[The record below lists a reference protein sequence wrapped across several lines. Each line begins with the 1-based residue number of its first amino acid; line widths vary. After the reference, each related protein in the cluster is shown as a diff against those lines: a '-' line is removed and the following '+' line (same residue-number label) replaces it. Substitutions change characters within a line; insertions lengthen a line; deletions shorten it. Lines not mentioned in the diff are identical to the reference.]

1 MERALSD
8 DDIPTLP
15 AFPVPGPP
23 RAVLAPP
30 PPSPPPTPFFPAT
43 LPRARKELV
52 IDTGAEG
59 FFAVGLA
66 MNDIARAPTDEE
78 LAAWWGAQ
86 RRRSLARYV
95 LAVVVVCL
103 GIMAATA
110 VQLG

>member
-1 MERALSD
+1 MDRALSD

-23 RAVLAPP
+23 RAALAE
-30 PPSPPPTPFFPAT
+30 PSAPPTPFFPAT
-43 LPRARKELV
+43 LPRARKQLV

-66 MNDIARAPTDEE
+66 MNDIALAPTDEE

>member
-1 MERALSD
+1 MDRAVSD
-8 DDIPTLP
+8 DDIPTVP
-15 AFPVPGPP
+15 AFPVPGLPK
-23 RAVLAPP
+23 AAPA
-30 PPSPPPTPFFPAT
+30 PFFPT
-43 LPRARKELV
+43 LPRPRKELV
-52 IDTGAEG
+52 IDTAAEG

-66 MNDIARAPTDEE
+66 LNDIAQAPTDEE

-86 RRRSLARYV
+86 RRRDLSRYV